1 MREID
6 KAVPKGDMRVHKE
19 AKQISD
25 IQATS
30 ERWCWVETAVWTER
44 MLAALDNGVK
54 GNKWFSLWDKVWS
67 TRTLW
72 SAWEHVRNNK
82 GSAGVDKMSIDRF
95 ELNET
100 FYLEQIAEELKTGKY
115 KPKPVKRVH
124 IPKGGG
130 KTRPL
135 GIPVVKDRIV
145 QAALVKVIEPIFEK
159 EFVEISYGF
168 RPKRGCKDA
177 LRRVDNLV
185 KEGYTWVVDADLK
198 GYFDNIPQVPL
209 MDRVE
214 ERISDG
220 KVLTLMRQFLQQS
233 IMEDLNCYVP
243 EKGIPQGAVVSPL
256 LANIYLHP
264 LDKLI
269 TGDGHEMVRYADDF
283 VILCKTEKE
292 ARQVLEKVQKWVQ
305 ANGLML
311 HPDKTH
317 IGNCME
323 PGQGFEFLGYRFESG
338 NRYVREKSLK
348 KLRDSIRAKTRRSQ
362 GKGIGMIIED
372 LNLIL
377 KGWYEYFK
385 HAHRRTFRKVDGFAR
400 RRLRSILRKFNK
412 RSKGTGRCL
421 NDHMRWPNKY
431 FQSRGLF
438 TLESAHRLECRP

>member
-1 MREID
+1 ME
-6 KAVPKGDMRVHKE
+6 
-19 AKQISD
+19 
-25 IQATS
+25 
-30 ERWCWVETAVWTER
+30 
-44 MLAALDNGVK
+44 
-54 GNKWFSLWDKVWS
+54 
-67 TRTLW
+67 
-72 SAWEHVRNNK
+72 
-82 GSAGVDKMSIDRF
+82 
-95 ELNET
+95 
-100 FYLEQIAEELKTGKY
+100 
-115 KPKPVKRVH
+115 
-124 IPKGGG
+124 
-130 KTRPL
+130 
-135 GIPVVKDRIV
+135 
-145 QAALVKVIEPIFEK
+145 
-159 EFVEISYGF
+159 
-168 RPKRGCKDA
+168 
-177 LRRVDNLV
+177 
-185 KEGYTWVVDADLK
+185 
-198 GYFDNIPQVPL
+198 
-209 MDRVE
+209 RVE

-283 VILCKTEKE
+283 VILCKTEEE

-338 NRYVREKSLK
+338 NRYVRKKSLK

-362 GKGIGMIIED
+362 GKGIGRVIED

-438 TLESAHRLECRP
+438 TLESAHRLECRS